1 MNKSLAIDTSTT
13 RLTIACENEGNFY
26 EYSMDNCIDHAKN
39 IFTNINDLLFEAQ
52 LDIKDLDF
60 ISIGIGPGRFSGLR
74 VAASAVQAMAYT
86 HEKNVVSVSSLSNI
100 ALVAIKQFSID
111 RVLVATDAGNNKIFS
126 GSYQIDE
133 LETIKANVK
142 DSLIEIKDFV
152 FEETNYYGVGNAW
165 KKYGESLSRENIIFL
180 EGAEDL
186 YPDARTMINYA
197 KIRFEMKE
205 FIDPFNIQ
213 PNYLIEQVTN

>member
-39 IFTNINDLLFEAQ
+39 IFSNINDLLFEAQ
-52 LDIKDLDF
+52 LDIKDLDY

-74 VAASAVQAMAYT
+74 VAASAVQAIAYT
-86 HEKNVVSVSSLSNI
+86 HKKNVVTVSSLSNI

-133 LETIKANVK
+133 SEIIKANVK

-165 KKYGESLSRENIIFL
+165 KKYGEFLSRENIMFL

>member
-13 RLTIACENEGNFY
+13 RLTIACENDGIFY
-26 EYSMDNCIDHAKN
+26 EYSMDNCVDHAKN
-39 IFTNINDLLFEAQ
+39 IFSNINDLLLDAQ
-52 LDIKDLDF
+52 LNIKELDF

-86 HEKNVVSVSSLSNI
+86 HKKNVVSVSSLSNI

-111 RVLVATDAGNNKIFS
+111 RVLVATDAGNNKIFF

-133 LETIKANVK
+133 SEIIKANVK

-165 KKYGESLSRENIIFL
+165 KKYGESLSCL
-180 EGAEDL
+180 L
-186 YPDARTMINYA
+186 YTSPSPRD
-197 KIRFEMKE
+197 
-205 FIDPFNIQ
+205 
-213 PNYLIEQVTN
+213 

>member
-39 IFTNINDLLFEAQ
+39 IFSNINDLLFEAQ
-52 LDIKDLDF
+52 LDIKDLDY

-133 LETIKANVK
+133 SETIKANVK

>member
-13 RLTIACENEGNFY
+13 RLTIACENEGIFY
-26 EYSMDNCIDHAKN
+26 EYSKDNCIDHAKN
-39 IFTNINDLLFEAQ
+39 IFTNINELLLEAK

-111 RVLVATDAGNNKIFS
+111 RVLVATDAGNNRIFF

-133 LETIKANVK
+133 PGIIKANIN
-142 DSLIEIKDFV
+142 DSLIEVKNFV
-152 FEETNYYGVGNAW
+152 FEQTNYYGVGNAW
-165 KKYGESLSRENIIFL
+165 KKYGVSLSRENITIL

>member
-13 RLTIACENEGNFY
+13 RLTIACEYEGNFY

-39 IFTNINDLLFEAQ
+39 IFSNINDLLFEAQ
-52 LDIKDLDF
+52 LDIKDLDY

-74 VAASAVQAMAYT
+74 VAASAVQAIAYT
-86 HEKNVVSVSSLSNI
+86 HKKNVVTVSSLSNI

>member
-39 IFTNINDLLFEAQ
+39 IFSNINDLLFEAQ
-52 LDIKDLDF
+52 LDIKDLDY

-74 VAASAVQAMAYT
+74 VAASAVQAIAYT
-86 HEKNVVSVSSLSNI
+86 HKKNVVTVSSLSNI

-111 RVLVATDAGNNKIFS
+111 RVLVATDAGNNKIFF

>member
-13 RLTIACENEGNFY
+13 RLTIACENDGDFY
-26 EYSMDNCIDHAKN
+26 EYSMDNCVDHAKN
-39 IFTNINDLLFEAQ
+39 IYSNINDLLLEAQ
-52 LDIKDLDF
+52 LNIKELDF

>member
-26 EYSMDNCIDHAKN
+26 EYSMDNCFDHAKN
-39 IFTNINDLLFEAQ
+39 IFSNINDLLFEAQ
-52 LDIKDLDF
+52 LDIKDLDY
-60 ISIGIGPGRFSGLR
+60 ISVGIGPGRFSGLR
-74 VAASAVQAMAYT
+74 VAASAVQAIAYT
-86 HEKNVVSVSSLSNI
+86 HKQNVVSVSSLSNI

-111 RVLVATDAGNNKIFS
+111 RVLVATDAGNNEIYF
-126 GSYQIDE
+126 GSYQIDGSE
-133 LETIKANVK
+133 IIKANVK

-213 PNYLIEQVTN
+213 PNYLIDQVTN

>member
-13 RLTIACENEGNFY
+13 RLTVACENDGTFY

-39 IFTNINDLLFEAQ
+39 IFTNINDLLLEAR

-86 HEKNVVSVSSLSNI
+86 YKKNVVSVSSLSNI

-111 RVLVATDAGNNKIFS
+111 SVLVATDAGNNKIFF

-133 LETIKANVK
+133 SEIIKANED
-142 DSLIEIKDFV
+142 DSLVEVKDFV
-152 FEETNYYGVGNAW
+152 SRESKYYGAGNAW
-165 KKYGESLSRENIIFL
+165 KKYEESLARENITIL
-180 EGAEDL
+180 EGAENL
-186 YPDARTMINYA
+186 YPDARIMIDYA
-197 KIRFEMKE
+197 KTKFEMKE

>member
-39 IFTNINDLLFEAQ
+39 IFSNINDLLFEAQ
-52 LDIKDLDF
+52 LDIKDLDY

-86 HEKNVVSVSSLSNI
+86 HKKNVVSVSSLSNI

>member
-39 IFTNINDLLFEAQ
+39 IFSNINDLLFEAQ
-52 LDIKDLDF
+52 LDIKDLDY

-74 VAASAVQAMAYT
+74 VAASAVQAIAYT
-86 HEKNVVSVSSLSNI
+86 HKKNVVSVSSLSNI

>member
-39 IFTNINDLLFEAQ
+39 IFSNINDLLFEAQ
-52 LDIKDLDF
+52 LDIKDLDY

-74 VAASAVQAMAYT
+74 VAASAVQAIAYT
-86 HEKNVVSVSSLSNI
+86 HKKNVVTVSSLSNI

-111 RVLVATDAGNNKIFS
+111 RVLVATDAGNNKIFF

-165 KKYGESLSRENIIFL
+165 KKYGESLSRENILFL

>member
-39 IFTNINDLLFEAQ
+39 IFSNINDLLFEAQ
-52 LDIKDLDF
+52 LDIKDLDY

-74 VAASAVQAMAYT
+74 VAASAVQAIAYT
-86 HEKNVVSVSSLSNI
+86 HKKNVVTVSSLSNI

-142 DSLIEIKDFV
+142 DLSLIHI
-152 FEETNYYGVGNAW
+152 
-165 KKYGESLSRENIIFL
+165 
-180 EGAEDL
+180 
-186 YPDARTMINYA
+186 
-197 KIRFEMKE
+197 
-205 FIDPFNIQ
+205 
-213 PNYLIEQVTN
+213 

>member
-26 EYSMDNCIDHAKN
+26 EYSMDNCVDHAKN
-39 IFTNINDLLFEAQ
+39 IFTNINELLLEAK

-74 VAASAVQAMAYT
+74 VAASAVQAIAYT
-86 HEKNVVSVSSLSNI
+86 HKKNVVTVSSLSNI

-111 RVLVATDAGNNKIFS
+111 RVLVATDAGNNRIFF

-133 LETIKANVK
+133 PGIIKANIN
-142 DSLIEIKDFV
+142 DSLIEVKNFV
-152 FEETNYYGVGNAW
+152 FEQTNYYGVGNAW
-165 KKYGESLSRENIIFL
+165 KKYGVSLSRENITIL

>member
-13 RLTIACENEGNFY
+13 RLTIACENEGIFY

-39 IFTNINDLLFEAQ
+39 IFTNINELLLEAK

-133 LETIKANVK
+133 SETIKANVK

-152 FEETNYYGVGNAW
+152 FGETNYYGVGNAW

>member
-1 MNKSLAIDTSTT
+1 MNKSLAIDPSTT

-39 IFTNINDLLFEAQ
+39 IFSNINDLLFEAQ
-52 LDIKDLDF
+52 LDIKDLDY

-74 VAASAVQAMAYT
+74 VAASAVQAIAYT
-86 HEKNVVSVSSLSNI
+86 HKKNVVTVSSLSNI

>member
-39 IFTNINDLLFEAQ
+39 IFSNINDLLFEAQ
-52 LDIKDLDF
+52 LDIKDLDY

>member
-39 IFTNINDLLFEAQ
+39 IFSNINDLLFEAQ
-52 LDIKDLDF
+52 LDIKDLDY

-165 KKYGESLSRENIIFL
+165 KKYGESLSKENIVVL
-180 EGAEDL
+180 EDAEDL
-186 YPDARTMINYA
+186 YPDARTMINFA
-197 KIRFEMKE
+197 KNRFEMKE

>member
-13 RLTIACENEGNFY
+13 RLTIACENDGNFY

-39 IFTNINDLLFEAQ
+39 IFSNINDLLLEAQ

-60 ISIGIGPGRFSGLR
+60 ISVGIGPGRFSGLR
-74 VAASAVQAMAYT
+74 VAASAVQAIAYT
-86 HEKNVVSVSSLSNI
+86 HEKNVVTVSSLSNI

-111 RVLVATDAGNNKIFS
+111 RVLVATDAGNNKFFF
-126 GSYQIDE
+126 GSYEIDDSE
-133 LETIKANVK
+133 IIKANMK

-152 FEETNYYGVGNAW
+152 FEQTNNYGVGNAW
-165 KKYGESLSRENIIFL
+165 KKYGESLSRENIMVL

-186 YPDARTMINYA
+186 YPDARKMINYA

-213 PNYLIEQVTN
+213 PNYLIEKVTN

>member
-39 IFTNINDLLFEAQ
+39 IFSNINDLLFEAQ
-52 LDIKDLDF
+52 LDIKDLDY

-74 VAASAVQAMAYT
+74 VAASAVQAIAYT
-86 HEKNVVSVSSLSNI
+86 HKKNVVTVSSLSNL

>member
-13 RLTIACENEGNFY
+13 RLTIACENDGHFY

-39 IFTNINDLLFEAQ
+39 IFSNINDLLLEAQ

-74 VAASAVQAMAYT
+74 VAASAVQALAYI

-100 ALVAIKQFSID
+100 ALVAIKQFSVD
-111 RVLVATDAGNNKIFS
+111 RVLVATDAGNNKIFF

-133 LETIKANVK
+133 SEIIKANLK

-152 FEETNYYGVGNAW
+152 FKEANYYGVGNAW
-165 KKYGESLSRENIIFL
+165 KKYGETLSSENITVL
-180 EGAEDL
+180 DGAEDL
-186 YPDARTMINYA
+186 YPDARTMISFA
-197 KIRFEMKE
+197 KNRFEMKE